1 MVLHQCIRP
10 LLERVV
16 LRAIMDISAHVIS
29 LPDRL
34 QRAIWVTSVRVRR
47 EDRSSISSHLSRR
60 PRQVVVSN
68 YISGFL
74 NLPLDDQTDGVGTI
88 ELTSKLRPR
97 ARTLQAMRASL
108 FASAIAS
115 TLRCN
120 RFVAASIQDLRP

>member
-1 MVLHQCIRP
+1 
-10 LLERVV
+10 V
-16 LRAIMDISAHVIS
+16 LRAIMDISAHAIS

-34 QRAIWVTSVRVRR
+34 QRAIWVTSVRMRR
-47 EDRSSISSHLSRR
+47 EDRSSISSHPSRR

-68 YISGFL
+68 CISGFF
-74 NLPLDDQTDGVGTI
+74 NLPLDDQTDGAGTVD
-88 ELTSKLRPR
+88 LTSKLRPR

-120 RFVAASIQDLRP
+120 RFLAASIQDLRP